1 MIFEVF
7 STPDKGRGPR
17 KVSLPLQ
24 KNIDFLEHITDTCNL
39 LLLEYRIYYLGKGSE
54 IISTSLF
61 SAGYVWDENL
71 PFRFKMRFSDKT
83 LI

>member
-1 MIFEVF
+1 MRFF
-7 STPDKGRGPR
+7 PTPDKGRGAR
-17 KVSLPLQ
+17 KVRLPPQ

-39 LLLEYRIYYLGKGSE
+39 LLLEYRIYYLEKGSE

-61 SAGYVWDENL
+61 SAGFVWDENF
-71 PFRFKMRFSDKT
+71 PFRFKMRFSNKT